1 MKNINGSKEHVTFK
15 GSNFMNLWPQG
26 LRDGPCLIPY
36 HPARN
41 LGSKIG
47 KQVVITYQLV
57 VEPPKWTIVKNH
69 ENPPQIASFPYRV
82 WGQNR
87 QNLCLGLLMLF
98 SLAMSLTEAA
108 TWTHLDSSY
117 VPILRFRVK
126 GSSESIVH
134 SRQSQISSSS
144 HWIQR
149 LSSLLSGSV
158 NNHSLHKCYILHW
171 DLQWLRLRNSEI
183 FPASKMPWWHRPA
196 RQRHEWHRRF
206 WTSLVVPTPSPATLR
221 RLRRRRESLSLKQGA
236 TWTWWILGW
245 MPPQLGGMF
254 PKKLPKTNSKTP
266 HLKQGRFKL
275 PQKETHF

>member
-1 MKNINGSKEHVTFK
+1 M
-15 GSNFMNLWPQG
+15 
-26 LRDGPCLIPY
+26 
-36 HPARN
+36 
-41 LGSKIG
+41 
-47 KQVVITYQLV
+47 
-57 VEPPKWTIVKNH
+57 KNH
-69 ENPPQIASFPYRV
+69 EHPPQIASFPYRV

-98 SLAMSLTEAA
+98 PLAMSLTEAA
-108 TWTHLDSSY
+108 TWTHLDSPY

-206 WTSLVVPTPSPATLR
+206 WTSQVVPTPSPATLR
-221 RLRRRRESLSLKQGA
+221 QSKE

-245 MPPQLGGMF
+245 MPPQLGGCSPRNSLKPTAKRHTWNKGVLNC
-254 PKKLPKTNSKTP
+254 PKRKPFSRIPTR
-266 HLKQGRFKL
+266 G
-275 PQKETHF
+275 